1 MGFRVN
7 TNVAS
12 LNAHQIGAANNR
24 MIGNSLEKLS
34 SGLRINKAADDA
46 SGMAIANSLRSQANS
61 LGQAIKNAN
70 DGIGIIQTA
79 DKAMDEQSKILDTIK
94 TKATQAAQDGQT
106 EDTRKAL
113 QKDITKL
120 MEELDNIAET
130 TSFNGQALLSGQ
142 YTDKKFQ
149 IGAYSNETIAV
160 DIGATSSDKIG
171 HTRFETGGRINAAT
185 TISGLTFVDVDG
197 MKDVQLESVV
207 ISHSAGTG
215 IGVMVETIN
224 KNSDQLGIKAS
235 WTLTT
240 TGDKTIASASVK
252 DVSSLTINGI
262 QVGTISAVEANDRDG
277 RLVNAIN
284 ELTDKHGVIAS
295 VDERGHLELKSTDG
309 RGISLSGTSTTD
321 LGNMGIN
328 TFDTVNYGRL
338 TLIKMDGTDI
348 RMTGGSFADL
358 KMSHS
363 ESSEATINLR
373 DIKRGYT
380 LEQAD
385 AMGMFTGN
393 NDVKKLKA
401 ADVAS
406 AIKNTI
412 SDNTPAVGAGVTT
425 LEGAMAV
432 MSIADAAVK
441 DLDEIRSDLGS
452 VQNQMV
458 STINNISVTQV
469 NVQAAES
476 QIRDVDFAEES
487 ANFQKHN
494 LLSQAGSYV
503 MGQANQQSQGVM
515 QLLK

>member
-171 HTRFETGGRINAAT
+171 HTRFETGSMITGAT
-185 TISGLTFVDVDG
+185 TITGMKFSDVDG

-224 KNSDQLGIKAS
+224 KGSDQLGIKAS

-240 TGDKTIASASVK
+240 TGDGMIASAGVA
-252 DVSSLTINGI
+252 DVTDLKINGI
-262 QVGTISAVEANDRDG
+262 EIGTISAVEANDRDG

-309 RGISLSGTSTTD
+309 RGISLSGTSADTMS
-321 LGNMGIN
+321 NMGIA
-328 TFDTVNYGRL
+328 TADATNYGRL
-338 TLIKMDGTDI
+338 TLIKLDGTDI
-348 RMTGGSFADL
+348 ELATGSEKL
-358 KMSHS
+358 NMSS
-363 ESSEATINLR
+363 GTQSTINLR

-380 LEQAD
+380 VTQAD
-385 AMGMFTGN
+385 AMGMFTSP
-393 NDVKKLKA
+393 NDVKYLKA
-401 ADVAS
+401 EDVKS
-406 AIKNTI
+406 AVKSTI